1 MNPDGGIPYADFV
14 PSRLNGDYNP
24 LHATPEF
31 GKQMGYGGVINHG
44 VYAYQ
49 LIAHEI
55 VRRLGEGK
63 ATSLKEISAR
73 FAGPVKP
80 GDEVEVDVWKVGS
93 KNEGGSEIRWTA
105 KVVATNKICLSD
117 GMALIQI

>member
-1 MNPDGGIPYADFV
+1 MRAS
-14 PSRLNGDYNP
+14 SRLNGDYNP

-31 GKQMGYGGVINHG
+31 GSQMGYGGLINHG

-55 VRRLGEGK
+55 VSRFGEGK
-63 ATSLKEISAR
+63 AASLRVISAR

-80 GDEVEVDVWKVGS
+80 GDEIDVELWRIQSPSDQTT
-93 KNEGGSEIRWTA
+93 EIRWTA
-105 KVVATNKICLSD
+105 KVVETDRVCLSD
-117 GMALIQI
+117 GLAVIQV